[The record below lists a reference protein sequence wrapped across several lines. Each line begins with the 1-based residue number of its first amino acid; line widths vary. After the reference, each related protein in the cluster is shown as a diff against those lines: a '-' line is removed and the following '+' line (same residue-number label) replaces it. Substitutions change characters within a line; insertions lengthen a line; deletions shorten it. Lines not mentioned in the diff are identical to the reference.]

1 MEIPSEYWARIYAM
15 PFYKTYSPNAPDQ
28 TSIPM
33 GSNGDWYIFRL
44 AETYLLRAEAYYW
57 KGDLAS
63 AAMDINMVRERAHAT
78 LITPADVTI
87 DFIFDERAREL
98 FAEEPRQNELNRVS
112 YIMAARN
119 EGGYSLSNL
128 HENNWFYDRVR
139 TLNNFYDRADEV
151 ILLGQRPRIRP
162 FHFQWPIDDDMVN
175 SNTLGR
181 INQNMGYTGSANN
194 VPPLEVIE

>member
-1 MEIPSEYWARIYAM
+1 
-15 PFYKTYSPNAPDQ
+15 
-28 TSIPM
+28 M
-33 GSNGDWYIFRL
+33 GSNGDWYIYRL

-57 KGDLAS
+57 KDELAS
-63 AAMDINMVRERAHAT
+63 AAMDINMVRERSNASS
-78 LITPADVTI
+78 ITPADVTI

-128 HENNWFYDRVR
+128 HEKNWFYDRVR
-139 TLNNFYDRADEV
+139 TLNNFYDRVDEV
-151 ILLGQRPRIRP
+151 ILLGQRPRIMP
-162 FHFQWPIDDDMVN
+162 YHFQWPIDDDMVN